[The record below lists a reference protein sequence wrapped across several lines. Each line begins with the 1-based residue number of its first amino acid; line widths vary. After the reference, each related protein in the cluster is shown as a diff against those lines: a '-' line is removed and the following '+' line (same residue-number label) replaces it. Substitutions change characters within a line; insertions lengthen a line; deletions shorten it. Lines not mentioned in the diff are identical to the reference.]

1 MMQVRAVMS
10 RRTCQTA
17 ADMPTPPAPPSKA
30 TRQTLMQLFQRSKQR
45 SPRRWLVNFKRI
57 PAEIRGMIKGK
68 VAMVT
73 GAGGGVGKAISKRLA
88 SEGCKVIM
96 LGRDRTK
103 LQKATSEAGNK
114 RNTMTVIADITK
126 EAEVLSAIDQTI
138 NSFDKIDILVNNAGT
153 INDPV
158 PFHEMTEDQWDDLVK
173 TNLIGTFK
181 MTKAVIPIMMENG
194 SGSIVNISSVLGIR
208 SIPKVPLS
216 VYGATKAGVIMFTRS
231 IAVEYGQ
238 YNIRCNC
245 IAPSTIKSSIIDPYL
260 QDEQAKKVLES
271 TFPLRVIGEPE
282 DISRAVAY
290 LCSAEDKWVIV

>member
-1 MMQVRAVMS
+1 M
-10 RRTCQTA
+10 
-17 ADMPTPPAPPSKA
+17 D
-30 TRQTLMQLFQRSKQR
+30 
-45 SPRRWLVNFKRI
+45 
-57 PAEIRGMIKGK
+57 MIKGK
-68 VAMVT
+68 VAIVT
-73 GAGGGVGKAISKRLA
+73 GAGGGAGRAISKRLA

-103 LQKATSEAGNK
+103 LQKAASEAGNK

-158 PFHEMTEDQWDDLVK
+158 PFHEMTEDQWDDLVE
-173 TNLIGTFK
+173 TNLIGMFR
-181 MTKAVIPIMMENG
+181 MTKAVIPVMMENG
-194 SGSIVNISSVLGIR
+194 AGSIVNISSVLGVR

-216 VYGATKAGVIMFTRS
+216 VYGVTKAGVIMFTRS

-245 IAPSTIKSSIIDPYL
+245 IAPSTIKSSIIEPYL

-282 DISRAVAY
+282 DIAGAVAY
-290 LCSAEDKWVIV
+290 LCSNDAKWVTGTLMMVDGGISAKQ